1 MKAIFEDQKDQD
13 VTIGI
18 EPNNKITFS
27 CRGIPELDL
36 KEAYKLQ
43 SYLSSCIREIED
55 EHRKKLPLWKRL
67 F

>member
-1 MKAIFEDQKDQD
+1 MKAIFEDENDQD

-18 EPNNKITFS
+18 EPNYRITFCS
-27 CRGIPELDL
+27 RGIPELDL

-43 SYLSSCIREIED
+43 SFLGSCIREME
-55 EHRKKLPLWKRL
+55 EEQRKQLPLWKRL